1 MFSCF
6 VSLPQ
11 YLQFGKHGEETRRN
25 SRLYGRS
32 GNLYSIN
39 GNNIILFDKVNKQID
54 TDFRCQLNQAFPK
67 NRSMLC
73 GVESGQVKSSQ
84 VKSSQVKSRQGKARQ
99 GKARQGKARQGIAR
113 QGKARQGKARQGKAR
128 QGKARQGK
136 ARQGKARHGT
146 ARHGTARQGRAGQV
160 RSGQLRSGQI
170 KSGQGTGT
178 GTGTGAG
185 RARQVKSAP
194 TPGGEPKG
202 GGGKKFKNC
211 TTYTRPSKNA
221 AATFTWN
228 IYMCIFSQPTLY
240 DAAVTPAAVC

>member
-84 VKSSQVKSRQGKARQ
+84 VKSSQVKSSQVKSSQ
-99 GKARQGKARQGIAR
+99 VKSSQVKSSQGKARQGIAR
-113 QGKARQGKARQGKAR
+113 QGKARQGKARQGT
-128 QGKARQGK
+128 
-136 ARQGKARHGT
+136 ARHGT
-146 ARHGTARQGRAGQV
+146 ARHGRAGQV
-160 RSGQLRSGQI
+160 RSGQVSSG
-170 KSGQGTGT
+170 
-178 GTGTGAG
+178 
-185 RARQVKSAP
+185 QVKSSLARAP
-194 TPGGEPKG
+194 APAPAPAPAGQGKSSQPQRPEASPRAGAEKNLKTVQLTRVPQKTPQQHLHG
-202 GGGKKFKNC
+202 
-211 TTYTRPSKNA
+211 
-221 AATFTWN
+221 TFTCAFFPN
-228 IYMCIFSQPTLY
+228 RHYMMQRSHQPLVNG
-240 DAAVTPAAVC
+240 DGQKEIC